1 MADNIKLLEELVVEA
16 VDRLQGLTR
25 ERDGLRRKAVALEER
40 LNALERVAV
49 QDEERSQ
56 AAAAWEARRAQA
68 VRMLRE
74 ALSDLRG
81 DGDAG

>member
-1 MADNIKLLEELVVEA
+1 LADNIKLLEELVVEA